1 VTPVYSLH
9 FCTALF
15 SRFNELND
23 DENERSGL
31 TSFAVSAASSRQTV
45 AGVVDRGRDTRAIV
59 LTWLAQTRIKHCN
72 IINHRHCHYCVP
84 LRFVNVLTL
93 STPAVPHCCCS
104 KGSVPYW
111 SIFLNSGETHLPLFV
126 HFFVVPAPKRAE
138 YATVM
143 PAYTVCS
150 HHRHHHHHHLFAP
163 NDYWKQLTTE

>member
-1 VTPVYSLH
+1 MTPVYSLH

-111 SIFLNSGETHLPLFV
+111 SIFFKFGGDPFAAV
-126 HFFVVPAPKRAE
+126 CPFFRRP
-138 YATVM
+138 
-143 PAYTVCS
+143 CS
-150 HHRHHHHHHLFAP
+150 
-163 NDYWKQLTTE
+163 KKG